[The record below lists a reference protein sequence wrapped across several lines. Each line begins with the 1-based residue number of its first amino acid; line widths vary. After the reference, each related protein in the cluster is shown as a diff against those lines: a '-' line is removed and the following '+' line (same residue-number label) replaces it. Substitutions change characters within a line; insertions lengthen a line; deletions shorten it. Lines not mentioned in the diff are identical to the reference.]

1 MRKFDQCNDD
11 DAPMTTVTVTIS
23 GRQFRLRCDN
33 EERTLRAAAEIEQ
46 LLELLRQDSTDQ
58 STPTLAIL
66 AALNIAERHD
76 WLSQHHH
83 QTIEYLCSELRA
95 MRSELEH
102 SVAEAVAVA
111 A

>member
-1 MRKFDQCNDD
+1 
-11 DAPMTTVTVTIS
+11 MTTVTVTIG

-33 EERTLRAAAEIEQ
+33 EERTLRAAAEIER
-46 LLELLRQDSTDQ
+46 LLEVLRQDSTDQ

-76 WLSQHHH
+76 WLNQYHS

-95 MRSELEH
+95 MRSQLEQ
-102 SVAEAVAVA
+102 SIAEAVAMTA
-111 A
+111 

>member
-11 DAPMTTVTVTIS
+11 DAPMTTVTVTIG
-23 GRQFRLRCDN
+23 GRQFRLRCDDQ
-33 EERTLRAAAEIEQ
+33 ERTLRAAAEIER
-46 LLELLRQDSTDQ
+46 LLEVLRQDSTDQ

-76 WLSQHHH
+76 WLSQHHR

-95 MRSELEH
+95 MRSHLEQ
-102 SVAEAVAVA
+102 AITEAVAIA